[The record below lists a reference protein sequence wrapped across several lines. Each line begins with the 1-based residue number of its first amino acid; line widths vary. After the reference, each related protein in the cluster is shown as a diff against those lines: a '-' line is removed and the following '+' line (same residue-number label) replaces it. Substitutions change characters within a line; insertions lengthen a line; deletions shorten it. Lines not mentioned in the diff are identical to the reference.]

1 MRLIIPAAGAGIR
14 LGGSMDNP
22 IPKLLIPIRGRP
34 LISHLLRIASS
45 VGSFS
50 DVILVLGP
58 DYERAV
64 QTVRDLSSG
73 IKWNSKTMITCLKNS
88 RYRETNNIYS
98 LYLAREFLD
107 GDVVI
112 HNSDVLV
119 APSAF
124 GSLLSCVGQN
134 EAWVLVTKATP
145 IPKEETKIIM
155 TEDRIGEFG
164 ENITPET
171 AHGRYVGVSRFT
183 PTTSKMLKDEIES
196 LIERRDL
203 NVFYT
208 KAIDHLATH
217 SILRPVWVEEA
228 RWLEIDTWEDLKA
241 VGQRAKQ
248 IIEETKPMDYEL
260 TAEVTVR
267 DLDS

>member
-14 LGGSMDNP
+14 LGGSIDNP

-45 VGSFS
+45 MGSFS

-73 IKWNSKTMITCLKNS
+73 IRWNSRTIITCLKNS

-98 LYLAREFLD
+98 LHLAREFLD

-124 GSLLSCVGQN
+124 GSLLSRVGKD
-134 EAWVLVTKATP
+134 EAWVIADRSTP
-145 IPKEETKIIM
+145 IPKEETKIVM
-155 TEDRIGEFG
+155 SEDRIVEFG
-164 ENITPET
+164 EDVTPET
-171 AHGRYVGVSRFT
+171 AHGRYVGVSRFS
-183 PTTSKMLKDEIES
+183 PIASRMLKDEIE
-196 LIERRDL
+196 LLVERRNL

-208 KAIDHLATH
+208 KAIDHLASH
-217 SILRPVWVEEA
+217 GILKPVWVEDSD
-228 RWLEIDTWEDLKA
+228 WLEIDTWEDLKA
-241 VGQRAKQ
+241 VGQRAKH
-248 IIEETKPMDYEL
+248 IIEEIKTEDYEL